1 MIAPAQSL
9 TLDDRLDL
17 VFQALANRTRREL
30 LRRVSAGPARVTD
43 LAAPFG
49 MSLPA
54 VSKHLGILERAGLI
68 NRSIKGREHSCALGA
83 APMASAAEWLN
94 AYQAFWHGNLDS
106 LARFVEGSEGGMA
119 SGMPNGKASELVQ
132 AVHRLPS
139 KKAG

>member
-1 MIAPAQSL
+1 MIASAPPP

-68 NRSIKGREHSCALGA
+68 ERSVKGREHSCALGA
-83 APMASAAEWLN
+83 APMASAADWLA
-94 AYQAFWHGNLDS
+94 AYRVFWEANLDS
-106 LARFVEGSEGGMA
+106 LAKFAEGEA
-119 SGMPNGKASELVQ
+119 ARRADE
-132 AVHRLPS
+132 
-139 KKAG
+139 

>member
-54 VSKHLGILERAGLI
+54 ISKHLGILERAGLI
-68 NRSIKGREHSCALGA
+68 NRSVKGREHSCALGA
-83 APMASAAEWLN
+83 EPMATAAEWLS
-94 AYQAFWHGNLDS
+94 AYRVFWEANLDS
-106 LARFVEGSEGGMA
+106 LTRFVEAKAG
-119 SGMPNGKASELVQ
+119 GKAEE
-132 AVHRLPS
+132 
-139 KKAG
+139 

>member
-1 MIAPAQSL
+1 MTASAFPISS
-9 TLDDRLDL
+9 DDRLDL

-30 LRRVSAGPARVTD
+30 LRRVSVGPARVTD

-83 APMASAAEWLN
+83 EPMASAAEWLN
-94 AYQAFWHGNLDS
+94 AYRAFWQGNLDS
-106 LARFVEGSEGGMA
+106 LARFVEGSESGSTA
-119 SGMPNGKASELVQ
+119 SGIPIGNTSEE
-132 AVHRLPS
+132 AKR
-139 KKAG
+139 